1 MKIYRGIAINENE
14 TINSD
19 LGVSWSLD
27 IIFAEN
33 HAKSI
38 ANVRGKDGY
47 IVLEAEIEE
56 DVIEMNNTLFAM
68 ENRSNEYEVV
78 LNHGTEL
85 VTYVEITTIE
95 SIEQYAKIEGV
106 AVTDTNFE
114 DYCNSYEGEL
124 TNEDFF
130 NLANEF

>member
-14 TINSD
+14 TINSN

-38 ANVRGKDGY
+38 ASVRGKDGY

-106 AVTDTNFE
+106 AVTETNFE

-124 TNEDFF
+124 TSEDFF